1 MKVRIVVSGRQN
13 ELFFLHVLLNN
24 ILLNSHFKEYYV
36 VMSGFEDESCMI
48 YTLDKTDLHIL
59 SFLQGEGRMS
69 NVELARRVNLS
80 PSPCLERVRRL
91 ENAGFIEGYSA
102 RLDAAALGFGT
113 SAFIQVTLDRT
124 TAEVFDRFRDA
135 VILIQEVAEC
145 HMVAGGFDY
154 LLKLRLTSMDAYR
167 AVLAR
172 IVDLPGVAQT
182 HTYVVIEAIK
192 QDAGLP
198 LLR

>member
-1 MKVRIVVSGRQN
+1 MKVKAGSAAVIDRTDTRIMA
-13 ELFFLHVLLNN
+13 VL
-24 ILLNSHFKEYYV
+24 
-36 VMSGFEDESCMI
+36 
-48 YTLDKTDLHIL
+48 
-59 SFLQGEGRMS
+59 QAEGRIA

-91 ENAGFIEGYSA
+91 EAAGLIRSYGA
-102 RLDAAALGFGT
+102 KLDAAALGYGT

-124 TAEVFDRFRDA
+124 TADVFDRFRDA
-135 VILIQEVAEC
+135 VVLIDAVAEC

-154 LLKLRLTSMDAYR
+154 LLKLRLKDMEAYR
-167 AVLAR
+167 EVLAS

-192 QDAGLP
+192 HDSGLP
-198 LLR
+198 LKA

>member
-1 MKVRIVVSGRQN
+1 MANSAPKKHVSNAMGVDRIDLQ
-13 ELFFLHVLLNN
+13 
-24 ILLNSHFKEYYV
+24 ILAL
-36 VMSGFEDESCMI
+36 
-48 YTLDKTDLHIL
+48 
-59 SFLQGEGRMS
+59 LQGDGRMS

-91 ENAGFIEGYSA
+91 EAAGLISGYSA
-102 RLDAAALGFGT
+102 RLDAAALGLGT

-124 TAEVFDRFRDA
+124 TAEVFDRFRDE
-135 VILIQEVAEC
+135 VVLIPEVAEC

-154 LLKLRLTSMDAYR
+154 LLKLRLSGMDAYR

-192 QDAGLP
+192 QDRGVP
-198 LLR
+198 LGT

>member
-1 MKVRIVVSGRQN
+1 MGNRLAAKQVSNASSIDR
-13 ELFFLHVLLNN
+13 
-24 ILLNSHFKEYYV
+24 
-36 VMSGFEDESCMI
+36 
-48 YTLDKTDLHIL
+48 TDLLIL
-59 SFLQGEGRMS
+59 SLLQGDGRMS

-91 ENAGFIEGYSA
+91 EAQGLIAGYSA

-124 TAEVFDRFRDA
+124 TAEVFDRFRD
-135 VILIQEVAEC
+135 EVVQIPEVSEC

-154 LLKLRLTSMDAYR
+154 LLKLRLTGMDAYR
-167 AVLAR
+167 MVLAR

-182 HTYVVIEAIK
+182 HTYVVIEAVK
-192 QDAGLP
+192 EDRGLP
-198 LLR
+198 LGG

>member
-1 MKVRIVVSGRQN
+1 MV
-13 ELFFLHVLLNN
+13 
-24 ILLNSHFKEYYV
+24 YA
-36 VMSGFEDESCMI
+36 
-48 YTLDKTDLHIL
+48 LDKTDLRIL
-59 SFLQGEGRMS
+59 AFLQSEGRLS

-91 ENAGFIEGYSA
+91 ESAGFIEGYSA

-135 VILIQEVAEC
+135 VILIHEVAEC